1 MILIFVPFFLVL
13 VGSLTCLAVATDP
26 NARPSRQRQ
35 RLLPI
40 GLALLFAGVWSVSGL
55 LGFDYVGDVMDSHLP
70 RWLGS
75 LAVLGVSGLGTIG
88 LGALGFWIGRRRNRK
103 LGY

>member
-1 MILIFVPFFLVL
+1 M
-13 VGSLTCLAVATDP
+13 SA
-26 NARPSRQRQ
+26 
-35 RLLPI
+35 
-40 GLALLFAGVWSVSGL
+40 L

-75 LAVLGVSGLGTIG
+75 VAVLGVSGLGTIG

-103 LGY
+103 FGY